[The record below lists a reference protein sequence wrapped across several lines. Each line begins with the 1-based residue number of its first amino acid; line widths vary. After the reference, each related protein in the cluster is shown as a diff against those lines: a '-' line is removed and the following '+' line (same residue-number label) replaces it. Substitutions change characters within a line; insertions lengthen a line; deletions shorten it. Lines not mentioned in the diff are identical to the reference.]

1 MPTKQVMLGN
11 QILHGS
17 TREGEWVTEKITNWY
32 EPPASRGNEEERPLG
47 DGDYDAEMFYSK
59 RLPTIDGILFHKGR
73 GYAIQALERL
83 AAAAS
88 LNAQALTVTDFG
100 LTRFAN
106 VKSLGLD
113 YTAVTTRAIRWQ
125 IRLKANDPYKYGEER
140 VATGS
145 ASVPAPVFQRGTAP
159 AWPVVTLSGTASSSS
174 GQPYTLTLNGR
185 SVTVTVGR
193 FAADPAH
200 TIDFRTG
207 ILRVG
212 GVVVV
217 GGIGA
222 ADFSPINPGLPQ
234 AISSTIGGVT
244 VRWSDTYI

>member
-1 MPTKQVMLGN
+1 MSKAITLDG
-11 QILHGS
+11 QILHGLD
-17 TREGEWVTEKITNWY
+17 RFGLWRVTSIDGWKETPPEKSNS
-32 EPPASRGNEEERPLG
+32 EARALD
-47 DGDYDAEMFYSK
+47 DGDYDAEVFYGSRLVTVNGRLSAKSPEMAFSASERLSGLLRAPAMFSVDQFGMM
-59 RLPTIDGILFHKGR
+59 RSGMARRGRIAPGQIKGR
-73 GYAIQALERL
+73 HLPFQMEL
-83 AAAAS
+83 
-88 LNAQALTVTDFG
+88 
-100 LTRFAN
+100 RF
-106 VKSLGLD
+106 
-113 YTAVTTRAIRWQ
+113 I
-125 IRLKANDPYKYGEER
+125 DPYKHGEER
-140 VATGS
+140 TATGS

-185 SVTVTVGR
+185 SVTVTAGR

-212 GVVVV
+212 GSVVV

-234 AISSTIGGVT
+234 AMSSTIGGVT